1 MSTAS
6 ITLFWY
12 DTFTIT
18 AAATAVSI
26 FDKVTSS
33 SLTNPFA
40 PGGGQVV
47 SLNLVADKDMRIG
60 FSTASVDDDE
70 GGLLT
75 AGTAFTDSASGVGG
89 NTIPL
94 ANIFVYAPTAGGT
107 VAVTCYIRCIG

>member
-6 ITLFWY
+6 ITLFWF
-12 DTFTIT
+12 DTFTLT
-18 AAATAVSI
+18 AAATAVSL

-47 SLNLVADKDMRIG
+47 SLNFVADKDLRIG

-70 GGLLT
+70 GGVLI
-75 AGTAFTDSASGVGG
+75 AGTPFVDSATGVSG

-94 ANIFVYAPTAGGT
+94 ANIFLYAPTGGGT
-107 VAVTCYIRCIG
+107 VTVTCYIRCVG